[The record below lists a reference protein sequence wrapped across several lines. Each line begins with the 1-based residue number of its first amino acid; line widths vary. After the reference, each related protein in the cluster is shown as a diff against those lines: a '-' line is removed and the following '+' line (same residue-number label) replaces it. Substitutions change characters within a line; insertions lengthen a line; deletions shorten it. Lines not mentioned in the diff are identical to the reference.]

1 MSKVLTSTD
10 SGSSLNSSLKWQT
23 DNEKLIIQWFKK
35 FTCFIERRVKVSLI
49 VEDKTIVPFLTN
61 QLVTMSYSNIL
72 TTLRFGIKQKTIIS
86 IMRLSKMLFLQK
98 QENEKKNSSY
108 LPLTKQKGNGAM
120 SNTFSFECP
129 LPRQL
134 PFSTPPAVLWLF

>member
-86 IMRLSKMLFLQK
+86 NHALIKDVIFTK
-98 QENEKKNSSY
+98 AGEWKEEKKTVVICLLQN
-108 LPLTKQKGNGAM
+108 KREM
-120 SNTFSFECP
+120 
-129 LPRQL
+129 
-134 PFSTPPAVLWLF
+134 VL